1 MRKVRR
7 LSVSLVAAC
16 LTAASVPVTPAAE
29 RIVIEAATLGS
40 SIARPPRGMS
50 MVRVE
55 MKFGSP
61 ESRFAPVGDPP
72 ISRWSYPAFTV
83 YFEHKRVI
91 HTVVRR
97 R

>member
-1 MRKVRR
+1 M
-7 LSVSLVAAC
+7 VS
-16 LTAASVPVTPAAE
+16 
-29 RIVIEAATLGS
+29 
-40 SIARPPRGMS
+40 
-50 MVRVE
+50 VE

-72 ISRWSYPAFTV
+72 ISRWSYPAFMV
-83 YFEHKRVI
+83 YFEHNRVI